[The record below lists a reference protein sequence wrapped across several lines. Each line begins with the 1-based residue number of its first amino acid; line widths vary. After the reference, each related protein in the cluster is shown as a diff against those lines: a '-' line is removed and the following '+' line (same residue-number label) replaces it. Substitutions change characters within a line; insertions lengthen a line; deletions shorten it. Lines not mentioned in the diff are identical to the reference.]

1 MSLSSVL
8 SSSHVRSL
16 GLRWRA
22 ILEVEFE
29 DPRRDDASD
38 GSADELV
45 HQVDTTGDEVGSE
58 KPVGVELDDGPRADC
73 GHRRQHDRHVGE
85 PRSHLDVGEQREFD
99 HDCERHRGHPEVERV
114 LRDPLRADSR
124 HDGGE
129 DRQPDDFGREH
140 HRPVPEHDRGNQQ
153 NPERAD
159 EEHRP
164 DRLAVDDADRDC
176 QCEEADEEPTHP
188 VRVVARYR
196 FERVHGKVDGF
207 HAIEGFAPSG
217 RLRGRAF
224 CSLGTGTDTED
235 TLMSAPSEK
244 RDMNVL
250 PDTSVVID
258 GRISERVE
266 DGDFEGA
273 TVLVPEAVVAELE
286 AQANSGAESG
296 WDGLS
301 ELQRLADLADEE
313 TIELKYVGERPDATE
328 KGLAS
333 EGEIDA
339 LIRDLAAEHD
349 AVFVT
354 SDVVQ
359 SEVAEAK
366 GVEVEYISPRTDDD
380 SEIGRLSIEEYF
392 DDQTMSVHL
401 RSGLEPKAKRGDV
414 GDMHYQ
420 QIRDEVTSEED
431 VREIAQEIIDGAKE
445 SNEGFIELNEP
456 GMTIVQ
462 FRDYRIAIAEP
473 PFADAWEITAV
484 RPIVKTDM
492 EDYEYADELKERL
505 LEHQRGVLI
514 AGSPGAGK
522 STFAQAVGE
531 FLAEND
537 FAVKTMEKP
546 RDLQVGPEITQYT
559 ELGGEMEKTAD
570 SLLMVRPDY
579 TIYDEV
585 RKTDDFEVFADMRLA
600 GVGMIGVVHATRAID
615 ALQRL
620 VGRVELGMIPQI
632 VDTVVYI
639 EAGEINKVYDVSTQ
653 VKVPEG
659 LMEEDLARPVIMIQD
674 FETGRPEYEIYT
686 FNRQVVTVPLNEGER
701 EESGVSKLAKQEIER
716 EIQSVARGAV
726 DVEVQGQNR
735 ATVYVTEDDIS
746 YVIGKGGGRI
756 EDIENRLGIDIDV
769 RTHDEKPQSASSGS
783 SGAGGAGAGGS
794 PGEVV
799 TPEITS
805 RHIVLPTDGHSG
817 ETVEVEADGEYLFTA
832 TVGRGGDI
840 QVSRGSAI
848 AEELERA
855 IDRERQIRVVRS

>member
-1 MSLSSVL
+1 
-8 SSSHVRSL
+8 
-16 GLRWRA
+16 
-22 ILEVEFE
+22 
-29 DPRRDDASD
+29 
-38 GSADELV
+38 
-45 HQVDTTGDEVGSE
+45 
-58 KPVGVELDDGPRADC
+58 
-73 GHRRQHDRHVGE
+73 
-85 PRSHLDVGEQREFD
+85 
-99 HDCERHRGHPEVERV
+99 
-114 LRDPLRADSR
+114 
-124 HDGGE
+124 
-129 DRQPDDFGREH
+129 
-140 HRPVPEHDRGNQQ
+140 
-153 NPERAD
+153 
-159 EEHRP
+159 
-164 DRLAVDDADRDC
+164 
-176 QCEEADEEPTHP
+176 
-188 VRVVARYR
+188 
-196 FERVHGKVDGF
+196 
-207 HAIEGFAPSG
+207 
-217 RLRGRAF
+217 
-224 CSLGTGTDTED
+224 
-235 TLMSAPSEK
+235 
-244 RDMNVL
+244 MNVL

-258 GRISERVE
+258 GRVSERVE

-301 ELQRLADLADEE
+301 ELQRLADLADEGS
-313 TIELKYVGERPDATE
+313 IELEYVGERPDATE

-359 SEVAEAK
+359 SEVAQAK
-366 GVEVEYISPRTDDD
+366 GVEVEYVSPRVEET
-380 SEIGRLSIEEYF
+380 EVGRLSIEDYF

-401 RSGLEPKAKRGDV
+401 KAGVEPMAKRGDV

-420 QIRDEVTSEED
+420 TIGEDPTDEEE
-431 VREIAQEIIDGAKE
+431 VREIASEIIDGAKE
-445 SNEGFIELNEP
+445 SNEGFIELDEP

-473 PFADAWEITAV
+473 PFADGWEITAV

-492 EDYEYADELKERL
+492 EDYEYADELKDRL
-505 LEHQRGVLI
+505 LERQRGVLI

-531 FLAEND
+531 FLAHND

-639 EAGEINKVYDVSTQ
+639 EAGKVAKVYDVSTQ

-735 ATVYVTEDDIS
+735 ATVYVTDDDIS

-769 RTHDEKPQSASSGS
+769 RTHSEKPQSVSGASGGGS
-783 SGAGGAGAGGS
+783 AGGAGAATR
-794 PGEVV
+794 GETV
-799 TPEITS
+799 TPDITS
-805 RHIVLPTDGHSG
+805 RHIVLPTDGHAG
-817 ETVEVEADGEYLFTA
+817 ETVEVQADGEYLFTA

-855 IDRERQIRVVRS
+855 IDREQAITVVGA

>member
-1 MSLSSVL
+1 
-8 SSSHVRSL
+8 
-16 GLRWRA
+16 
-22 ILEVEFE
+22 
-29 DPRRDDASD
+29 
-38 GSADELV
+38 
-45 HQVDTTGDEVGSE
+45 
-58 KPVGVELDDGPRADC
+58 
-73 GHRRQHDRHVGE
+73 
-85 PRSHLDVGEQREFD
+85 
-99 HDCERHRGHPEVERV
+99 
-114 LRDPLRADSR
+114 
-124 HDGGE
+124 
-129 DRQPDDFGREH
+129 
-140 HRPVPEHDRGNQQ
+140 
-153 NPERAD
+153 
-159 EEHRP
+159 
-164 DRLAVDDADRDC
+164 
-176 QCEEADEEPTHP
+176 
-188 VRVVARYR
+188 
-196 FERVHGKVDGF
+196 
-207 HAIEGFAPSG
+207 
-217 RLRGRAF
+217 
-224 CSLGTGTDTED
+224 
-235 TLMSAPSEK
+235 
-244 RDMNVL
+244 MNVL

-286 AQANSGAESG
+286 AQANGGADSG
-296 WDGLS
+296 WDGLA
-301 ELQRLADLADEE
+301 ELQRLADLADEG
-313 TIELKYVGERPDATE
+313 TIELRYVGARPDADE
-328 KGLAS
+328 QGRAS

-339 LIRDLAAEHD
+339 RIRDLAAEHD

-359 SEVAEAK
+359 SEVAQAK
-366 GVEVEYISPRTDDD
+366 GIEVEYVSPRVDET
-380 SEIGRLSIEEYF
+380 EVGRLAVEDYF
-392 DDQTMSVHL
+392 DEQTMSVHL
-401 RSGLEPKAKRGDV
+401 KAGVEPMAKRGDV

-420 QIRDEVTSEED
+420 TIRDDPLDEERL
-431 VREIAQEIIDGAKE
+431 RELAQEIVDSAKE
-445 SNEGFIELNEP
+445 SDEGFIELDEP

-473 PFADAWEITAV
+473 PFADGWEITAV

-492 EDYEYADELKERL
+492 DDYEYAEELRERL
-505 LEHQRGVLI
+505 LERQRGVLI

-531 FLAEND
+531 FLSDND

-639 EAGEINKVYDVSTQ
+639 EAGEVNKVYDVSTQ

-716 EIQSVARGAV
+716 EIQSVARDRV
-726 DVEVQGQNR
+726 DVDVQGQNR
-735 ATVYVTEDDIS
+735 ATVYVSDDDIS

-756 EDIENRLGIDIDV
+756 DDIENRLGIDIDV
-769 RTHDEKPQSASSGS
+769 RTHDEKPQSASGAP
-783 SGAGGAGAGGS
+783 GAAGGAGGGAAQ
-794 PGEVV
+794 GETV
-799 TPEITS
+799 TPDITS
-805 RHIVLPTDGHSG
+805 RHIVLPTDGHAG
-817 ETVEVEADGEYLFTA
+817 ETVEVQADGEYLFTA

-855 IDRERQIRVVRS
+855 IDREQAITVVGA